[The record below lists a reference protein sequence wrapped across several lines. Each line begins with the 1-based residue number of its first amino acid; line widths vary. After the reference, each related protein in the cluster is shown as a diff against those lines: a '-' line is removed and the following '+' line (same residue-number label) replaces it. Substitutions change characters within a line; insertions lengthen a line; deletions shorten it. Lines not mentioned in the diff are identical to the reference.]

1 MMNPLFELNPN
12 TPFGTIPFNL
22 ITNEHY
28 LPAFDKA
35 IELAE
40 QEIEAIIQNPERPNF
55 QNTIVALENCGELLD
70 YISSIFFN
78 LNSAETNDEM
88 QQIAQQVSPKLTQH
102 SNNILLNQKLF
113 DKVKIVYDNTKD
125 LSAEDQKLL
134 EKTYKGFVRNGALL
148 PNDKKEELRN
158 INIELS
164 TKTLTF
170 GENTLAENNN
180 FEYLVTDVADL
191 EGLPNNIIEQTKEMA
206 ESKNLNG
213 HLLTLDYPIYIPV
226 ITYAQNRELRKK
238 MYIAFNTKANQ
249 NNSHDNKNLIIQ
261 IVQLR
266 FKKAQLLGYKNY
278 AEYVLE
284 ERMAKSPQN
293 VFNFLNELKVKSIAF
308 AQKEKIELE
317 QFALKTDGITDLQRW
332 DTAYYAEK
340 LKKQTIDLDDELL
353 KPYFKLEN
361 VIDGVFTLASDL
373 FQLKFNLRTDIP
385 VYHPDV
391 KTYEIKDKN
400 DNLLAVFYA
409 DFFPRKGKRQGA
421 WMTNFKTQNAQ
432 NRPHVANVCNFT
444 KPSKTQPSLL
454 TFNEVTTLFHEFG
467 HALHSILSQV
477 KYKSLAGTNVLWDF
491 VELPSQLLENWCYEK
506 LCLQK
511 FAFHYETNELI
522 PQNLIERIKK
532 SIQFRSASANLRQ
545 VGLATLDLQWH
556 TTLVDDKT
564 DVVEFERLAL
574 KDTDL
579 YPAVENCIIS
589 TQFGHIF
596 QGGYAAGYYSYKWA
610 EILEA
615 DVFESFEEQGVLNT
629 QLADKLVT
637 EILSKGGT
645 QNPEILFKNFKGRNP
660 QPEALLKKMG
670 LI

>member
-1 MMNPLFELNPN
+1 MNPLIDLNPN
-12 TPFGTIPFNL
+12 TPLQTIPFNL
-22 ITNEHY
+22 IQNDHY
-28 LPAFDKA
+28 LSAFDKG

-40 QEIEAIIQNPERPNF
+40 KDIDSIIQNTQEPNF
-55 QNTIVALENCGELLD
+55 KNTIEALENSGELLD
-70 YISSIFFN
+70 YVSSIFFN

-88 QQIAQQVSPKLTQH
+88 QKIAQQVSPKLTQH

-113 DKVKIVYDNTKD
+113 NKVKQVYDSKPN
-125 LSAEDQKLL
+125 LGIEEQKLL
-134 EKTYKGFVRNGALL
+134 EKTYKSFVRNGALL
-148 PNDKKEELRN
+148 SEDKKEELRN
-158 INIELS
+158 INISLS
-164 TKTLTF
+164 TKTLSF

-180 FEYLVTDVADL
+180 FEYLVEDEKDL
-191 EGLPNNIIEQTKEMA
+191 MGIPENVLIQTKELA
-206 ESKNLNG
+206 ESKNLKG
-213 HLLTLDYPIYIPV
+213 YLLTLDYPIYIPI

-238 MYIAFNTKANQ
+238 MYLAFNSKANQ
-249 NNSHDNKNLIIQ
+249 NNLNDNKKLIIE

-266 FKKAQLLGYKNY
+266 DKKAKLLGYANY

-284 ERMAKSPQN
+284 ERMAKSPKN
-293 VFNFLNELKVKSIAF
+293 VFDFLSELKDKSIAF
-308 AQKEKIELE
+308 AQKEKKELE
-317 QFALKTDGITDLQRW
+317 GYARKLDGLQGLERW

-340 LKKQTIDLDDELL
+340 LKIETINLDEQLL

-361 VIDGVFTLASDL
+361 VIEGVFTLAKDL
-373 FQLKFNLRTDIP
+373 FQLQFKQRTDIP

-391 KTYEIKDKN
+391 LTYEILDKN
-400 DNLLAVFYA
+400 NSLLAVFYA

-421 WMTNFKTQNAQ
+421 WMTNFKTQNAT

-444 KPSKTQPSLL
+444 KPTKNEPSLL

-506 LCLQK
+506 LSLQK
-511 FAFHYETNELI
+511 FAKHYETNEVI
-522 PQNLIERIKK
+522 PDDLVERIKK
-532 SIQFRSASANLRQ
+532 SMQFRSASANLRQ
-545 VGLATLDLQWH
+545 VGLATLDLKWH
-556 TTLVDDKT
+556 TTVINDDT
-564 DVVEFERLAL
+564 NVVEFERNAL
-574 KDTDL
+574 LETDL
-579 YPAVENCIIS
+579 YPIVNNCIIS

-615 DVFESFEEQGVLNT
+615 DVYESFEEAGVLNT
-629 QLADKLVT
+629 SLAEKLVN

-645 QNPEILFKNFKGRNP
+645 QNPETLFINFKGRAP
-660 QPEALLKKMG
+660 KPDALLKKMG

>member
-191 EGLPNNIIEQTKEMA
+191 AGLPNNIIEQTKEMA

-213 HLLTLDYPIYIPV
+213 YLLTLDYPIYIPV